1 MKIFVQLL
9 LIACSSLSWNFS
21 ISYDIWYANVR
32 DNRILYFL
40 IASRNNVLTIHVDP
54 FDTSYDTSKITIF
67 PIPRNIL
74 FETMRIILRNLR
86 GT

>member
-9 LIACSSLSWNFS
+9 LAQVFLGIFLSLM
-21 ISYDIWYANVR
+21 ISGMQMVR